1 VVLFYVSSEKRITL
15 KRKKHSSGFKARVA
29 IEALRGE
36 KTINEIASAYEIH
49 PNVVG
54 LWKKQ
59 ALEGLPDI
67 FQTNGL
73 RNRF

>member
-1 VVLFYVSSEKRITL
+1 M